1 MLIKRITSPRA
12 RYTPNGMI
20 ANRSQNEGQIDY
32 NFYRGGQTTGIP
44 GFNQRQTKA
53 SRTFG
58 NIAKELGLK
67 AVDSVN
73 DIAAM
78 YDYLGRANNR
88 GSQASGGG
96 SQNPGNVQ
104 GTNDVTVNNPATVT
118 TTPEIPDPIT
128 TYQPGEYSPYS
139 GMNTGVISGLYNRPQ
154 NIGMGDVYAA
164 TLSGFT
170 INDIANEINSGRYK
184 VGNPARQAVNA
195 ARSGVTSMFYS
206 PQFVDWRN
214 PSSVAQG
221 QSGFGH
227 ADLAGNRAAGY
238 SYTDILSYLDSNPGK
253 LNANQRPGIQGG
265 LYEQIKA
272 GAEGEMVTEYPEPE
286 LPKTLMV
293 GSTGLGNSG
302 AAEGVRPKRSEN
314 SRSGRSSLGTSQYN
328 RSNFGTRRSPLAIGL
343 NV

>member
-1 MLIKRITSPRA
+1 MYKRISQPKPR
-12 RYTPNGMI
+12 YSPNGMI
-20 ANRSQNEGQIDY
+20 VNRNERAGQIDY
-32 NFYRGGQTTGIP
+32 DFYKGKGLVGMP
-44 GFNQRQTKA
+44 GFNQRVSDQ
-53 SRTFG
+53 SRAFG

-67 AVDSVN
+67 NVNSTN

-104 GTNDVTVNNPATVT
+104 GTNGVTVNNPATVT

-139 GMNTGVISGLYNRPQ
+139 GQNTGVISGLYNRPQ

-164 TLSGFT
+164 TMSGFT

-184 VGNPARQAVNA
+184 VGNPASQAVNA

-206 PQFVDWRN
+206 PQFVNWQD
-214 PSSVAQG
+214 PSSVARG
-221 QSGFGH
+221 QSQFGH

-238 SYTDILSYLDSNPGK
+238 SYTDILSFLDSNPGK
-253 LNANQRPGIQGG
+253 LNPNQRPGIQGG

-272 GAEGEMVTEYPEPE
+272 GAEGEMVTEFPEPE

-302 AAEGVRPKRSEN
+302 SASGVKPKRSEN

-343 NV
+343 NI